1 MSKNRE
7 VFLKNNLKEIR
18 QRLQITQDE
27 LSSEI
32 GVQKSYYSRLERGDF
47 IPSIKICLMI
57 HQALLKIYFDKT
69 GKHLEKLSIGRLF
82 YLE

>member
-1 MSKNRE
+1 MSKDTE
-7 VFLKNNLKEIR
+7 VMLKNNLKEIR
-18 QRLQITQDE
+18 QRLRVTQDE

-47 IPSIKICLMI
+47 IPSIKVCLLI
-57 HQALLKIYFDKT
+57 HQALLKLYFDKT
-69 GKHLEKLSIGRLF
+69 GKHLEKLSIERLF